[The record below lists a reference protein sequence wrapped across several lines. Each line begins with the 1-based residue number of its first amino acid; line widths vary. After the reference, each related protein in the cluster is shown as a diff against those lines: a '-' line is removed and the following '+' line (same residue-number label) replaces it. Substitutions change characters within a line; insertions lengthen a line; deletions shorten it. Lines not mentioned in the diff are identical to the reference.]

1 LGVYS
6 AYGLAAEKLTLDITV
21 LGLFQ
26 QAESNSGFIFWL
38 TKQQFQ
44 EFWNLKKNVIAR
56 INLNAV
62 GVPKAL
68 IDLVANKLNE
78 IDGMVLDFPSLEV
91 WSILKSLTNVLAELL
106 QANLRI
112 LIILMSVFI

>member
-1 LGVYS
+1 LLKGNHFELAWVFIQRM
-6 AYGLAAEKLTLDITV
+6 ALAAEKLTLDITV

-62 GVPKAL
+62 GVPKH
-68 IDLVANKLNE
+68 
-78 IDGMVLDFPSLEV
+78 
-91 WSILKSLTNVLAELL
+91 
-106 QANLRI
+106 
-112 LIILMSVFI
+112 